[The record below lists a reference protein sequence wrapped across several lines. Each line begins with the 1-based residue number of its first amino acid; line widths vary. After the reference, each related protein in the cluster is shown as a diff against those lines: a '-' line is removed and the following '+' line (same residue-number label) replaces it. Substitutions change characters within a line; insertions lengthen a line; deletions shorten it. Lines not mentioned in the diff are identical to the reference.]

1 RPIETD
7 HPLARD
13 AAGGVKLWA
22 PGVRDGVRRG
32 SEYHHVEYFGP
43 ILGIMTAETLAEA
56 LEYVNE
62 VDYGL
67 TSGIHSLDAA
77 EVRAWLNSV
86 QAGNLCVNRGITGA
100 IVRRQSFG
108 GWKKSAI
115 GPGTKAGGPS
125 YLFGLGTFTDAAP
138 RRETDGELRPHAA
151 ELFSAAEESG
161 VVGADLDWLRAA
173 LGTDARAWQEE
184 FGLARDASGLEVE
197 RNLLRYRPTDVTI
210 RLCESALP
218 RPVAGVLERAGA
230 CVRYDDEA
238 GWREHLAELAAR
250 TGPDSAHRVRI
261 VAGEDRREREGEVYE
276 ATGGKPDIAVYGSP
290 VVSAGRVE

>member
-1 RPIETD
+1 
-7 HPLARD
+7 
-13 AAGGVKLWA
+13 
-22 PGVRDGVRRG
+22 
-32 SEYHHVEYFGP
+32 
-43 ILGIMTAETLAEA
+43 
-56 LEYVNE
+56 
-62 VDYGL
+62 
-67 TSGIHSLDAA
+67 SLDAA

-210 RLCESALP
+210 RLCESAQP
-218 RPVAGVLERAGA
+218 RESFRV
-230 CVRYDDEA
+230 
-238 GWREHLAELAAR
+238 LAAR
-250 TGPDSAHRVRI
+250 SEEHTSELQSRFDLVCRL
-261 VAGEDRREREGEVYE
+261 
-276 ATGGKPDIAVYGSP
+276 
-290 VVSAGRVE
+290 